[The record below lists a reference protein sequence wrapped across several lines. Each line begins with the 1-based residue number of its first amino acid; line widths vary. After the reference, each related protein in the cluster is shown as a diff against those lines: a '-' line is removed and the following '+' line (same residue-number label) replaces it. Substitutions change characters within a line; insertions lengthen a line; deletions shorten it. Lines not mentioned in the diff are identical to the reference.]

1 MRKIQHIFIERGFFM
16 KKLDK
21 SALEK
26 MAKEKNID
34 KGKIEKMANNYK
46 DKSED
51 ELMSELVKVG
61 KGLEGKEEV
70 VSKFKAFLDEDQQNK
85 LDTIMQKISQA
96 EAEPKTKPERKKTSS
111 STKKTSSQKPTTTAK
126 NTTAKSS
133 TSRPKGLLGKM
144 KKNSPK

>member
-1 MRKIQHIFIERGFFM
+1 M

-34 KGKIEKMANNYK
+34 KGKIEKMASNYK

-96 EAEPKTKPERKKTSS
+96 EAEPKTKKSKPDRKKTSSSS
-111 STKKTSSQKPTTTAK
+111 STKKTSSQKPTTTTK

>member
-1 MRKIQHIFIERGFFM
+1 M

-34 KGKIEKMANNYK
+34 KGKIEKMASNYK

-96 EAEPKTKPERKKTSS
+96 ETEPKTKKSKPDRKKTSG

-126 NTTAKSS
+126 NTTIKSS

>member
-1 MRKIQHIFIERGFFM
+1 M

-34 KGKIEKMANNYK
+34 KGKIEKMASNYK

-96 EAEPKTKPERKKTSS
+96 ETEPKTKKSKPDRKKLAVAL
-111 STKKTSSQKPTTTAK
+111 KKHLHKNLPLLQKT
-126 NTTAKSS
+126 
-133 TSRPKGLLGKM
+133 LLQNLAQVDLKDYWE
-144 KKNSPK
+144 K